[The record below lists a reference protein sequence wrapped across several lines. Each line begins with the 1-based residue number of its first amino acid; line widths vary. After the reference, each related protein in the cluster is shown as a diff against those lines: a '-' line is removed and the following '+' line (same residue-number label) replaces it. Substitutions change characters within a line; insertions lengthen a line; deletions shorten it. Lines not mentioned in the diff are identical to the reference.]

1 MIIFL
6 FAYLQIGKIIV
17 LYIQYYNRRKRN
29 GTAPKREAGHTEDK
43 MGEHRYKRILIK
55 LSGEALANGEGHG
68 IDFDNARKVCEKIK
82 ICAENGTQVA
92 IVIGAGNFWR
102 GRQGNDMD
110 RSVADHMGML
120 ATMINCLAIKDVFE
134 HLGMKAEVLSALS
147 MPKIAQL
154 FTKEAAIDAM
164 ENGKILI
171 LGCGTGNPYFTT
183 DTTAVLRGIEVE
195 ADICLFAKNV
205 DGVYTADPKKDPNAK
220 KYDRISYGEMLEK
233 DLKVIDAAA
242 AALCRDNDM
251 PVLIFDLGDGSNIE
265 KATAGEQIGTVL
277 Y

>member
-1 MIIFL
+1 M
-6 FAYLQIGKIIV
+6 K
-17 LYIQYYNRRKRN
+17 RRSAEKRD
-29 GTAPKREAGHTEDK
+29 GHTEDK

-164 ENGKILI
+164 ESGKILI
-171 LGCGTGNPYFTT
+171 LGCGTGKPYFTT

-265 KATAGEQIGTVL
+265 KAAAGEQIGTVL

>member
-1 MIIFL
+1 MFRSSD
-6 FAYLQIGKIIV
+6 Q
-17 LYIQYYNRRKRN
+17 RRQSATSLNVSASDFFVKWRN
-29 GTAPKREAGHTEDK
+29 H
-43 MGEHRYKRILIK
+43 
-55 LSGEALANGEGHG
+55 
-68 IDFDNARKVCEKIK
+68 V
-82 ICAENGTQVA
+82 
-92 IVIGAGNFWR
+92 
-102 GRQGNDMD
+102 
-110 RSVADHMGML
+110 
-120 ATMINCLAIKDVFE
+120 
-134 HLGMKAEVLSALS
+134 
-147 MPKIAQL
+147 
-154 FTKEAAIDAM
+154 
-164 ENGKILI
+164 LI

-265 KATAGEQIGTVL
+265 KAAAGEQIGTVL

>member
-1 MIIFL
+1 
-6 FAYLQIGKIIV
+6 
-17 LYIQYYNRRKRN
+17 
-29 GTAPKREAGHTEDK
+29 

-183 DTTAVLRGIEVE
+183 STALARRLSRLGRLS
-195 ADICLFAKNV
+195 ARL
-205 DGVYTADPKKDPNAK
+205 TAL
-220 KYDRISYGEMLEK
+220 SGW
-233 DLKVIDAAA
+233 
-242 AALCRDNDM
+242 
-251 PVLIFDLGDGSNIE
+251 
-265 KATAGEQIGTVL
+265 
-277 Y
+277 

>member
-1 MIIFL
+1 
-6 FAYLQIGKIIV
+6 
-17 LYIQYYNRRKRN
+17 
-29 GTAPKREAGHTEDK
+29 

-110 RSVADHMGML
+110 RSVA
-120 ATMINCLAIKDVFE
+120 
-134 HLGMKAEVLSALS
+134 LSALS

-164 ENGKILI
+164 ESGKILI

-265 KATAGEQIGTVL
+265 KAAAGEQIGTVL

>member
-1 MIIFL
+1 MKPI
-6 FAYLQIGKIIV
+6 
-17 LYIQYYNRRKRN
+17 
-29 GTAPKREAGHTEDK
+29 
-43 MGEHRYKRILIK
+43 YKRVLLKI
-55 LSGEALANGEGHG
+55 SGEALAGSGRFG
-68 IDFDNARKVCEKIK
+68 INEEMTRKVAGEVKQIHDL
-82 ICAENGTQVA
+82 GVQVA
-92 IVIGAGNFWR
+92 IVVGGGNFWR

-120 ATMINCLAIKDVFE
+120 ATMINCLAIKDIFE
-134 HLGMKAEVLSALS
+134 HMGLKAEVLSALS

-154 FTKEAAIDAM
+154 FTKEAATEAM
-164 ENGKILI
+164 ESGKILI

-183 DTTAVLRGIEVE
+183 DTTAVLRGIEIE

-205 DGVYTADPKKDPNAK
+205 DGVYTADPKKDPTAK
-220 KYDRISYGEMLEK
+220 KYSRISYGEMLEK

-242 AALCRDNDM
+242 AALCRDNGM

-265 KATAGEQIGTVL
+265 RAVSGEDIGTVL